1 MATLTEVDS
10 VVIRFSGDSGDGM
23 QLTGSQFSSTS
34 AMMGNDIATFP
45 DYPAEIRAPKGTV
58 AGVSGFQIH
67 FGSREIFTPGDE
79 ADMLVAF
86 NPAALKVNLKGLKK
100 GGTILLNEDAF
111 SKSKIT
117 KAGYESNPLEGDFLE
132 GYQVIK
138 VPMDSQTAEALKEID
153 LDTKSKKRC
162 KNFYALG
169 MTYFFYHR
177 EMETTLNWMQMKFGA
192 NPELLKAN
200 QTAMKAGANFAE
212 TLETI
217 VSTYKVSKAKI
228 EPGKYRQVNGNMSTA
243 WGFIRASQAAK
254 LPLFLGSYPIT
265 PASDILHELSKY
277 KEFGIKTFQAED
289 EIAAIC
295 TSIGAG
301 LTGSLAITTSSGPG
315 IALKTEAI
323 GLAISYEMP
332 LVIVNVQ
339 RGGPSTGLPTK
350 TEQSDLYQALYGRN
364 GDAPLIIVA
373 ASRPNDCF
381 EMAYEASRLALEH
394 MTPVMLLTDGFI
406 ANGTEPWKIPDVEAN
421 YANINHKM
429 LNPKEVEKENWSWIQ
444 RDSETLVRDWAIPG
458 MEGLEHRIG
467 GLEKDFDTG
476 NISYDPANHQKMCE
490 TRQKK
495 VDLAANNIPL
505 QKVKGEEEGDLL
517 VISWG
522 GTYGSV
528 EMAVNALQKEGH
540 KISLM
545 HLRYIHP
552 LPKNVGDVIQNFKK
566 VIVPELNM
574 GQMVHVIN
582 AKFACHAIPY
592 NKVEGLPF
600 KISELKEVFSK
611 TLKEVQNDRN
621 K

>member
-1 MATLTEVDS
+1 MATLTEVES
-10 VVIRFSGDSGDGM
+10 VVVRFSGDSGDGM
-23 QLTGSQFSSTS
+23 QLTGTQFSNTS
-34 AMMGNDIATFP
+34 AIMGNDIATFP

-86 NPAALKVNLKGLKK
+86 NPAALMVNLKDLKK

-111 SKSKIT
+111 TDSKIA
-117 KAGYESNPLEGDFLE
+117 KAGYESNPLESNELD
-132 GYQVIK
+132 GYQLIK
-138 VPMDSQTAEALKEID
+138 VPMDSQTAQALKEID
-153 LDTKSKKRC
+153 LDNKSKKRC

-177 EMETTLNWMQMKFGA
+177 EMETTLNWMKQKFGDK
-192 NPELLKAN
+192 PELLKAN

-217 VSTYKVSKAKI
+217 VSTYKISKAKI
-228 EPGKYRQVNGNMSTA
+228 KPGKYRQVNGNMSTA
-243 WGFIRASQAAK
+243 WGFIRAAQAAN

-277 KEFGIKTFQAED
+277 KEFDVKTFQAED

-295 TSIGAG
+295 TAIGAG

-350 TEQSDLYQALYGRN
+350 TEQADLYQALYGRN
-364 GDAPLIIVA
+364 GDSPLIIVA

-381 EMAYEASRLALEH
+381 DMAYEASRLALEH
-394 MTPVMLLTDGFI
+394 MTPVMLLTDGYI
-406 ANGTEPWKIPDVEAN
+406 ANGTEPWKIPDVDAN
-421 YANINHKM
+421 YAKIKHKM
-429 LNPKEVEKENWSWIQ
+429 LNPEDVDKENWSWIK
-444 RDSETLVRDWAIPG
+444 RDPETLVRDWAIPG
-458 MEGLEHRIG
+458 MVGLEHRIG

-476 NISYDPANHQKMCE
+476 DISYDPANHQKMCE
-490 TRQKK
+490 VRQQK
-495 VDLAANNIPL
+495 VELAANSIPL
-505 QKVKGEEEGDLL
+505 QEVKGDENGDLL

-528 EMAVNALQKEGH
+528 EMAVRALQKEGQ

-552 LPKNVGDVIQNFKK
+552 MPKNIGDVIKNFKT

-582 AKFACHAIPY
+582 AKFACNAIPY

-600 KISELKEVFSK
+600 KISELKDVF
-611 TLKEVQNDRN
+611 TNALKEAQDGS

>member
-1 MATLTEVDS
+1 MENLTEVQS

-23 QLTGSQFSSTS
+23 QLTGTQFSNTS
-34 AMMGNDIATFP
+34 AMMGNDISTFP
-45 DYPAEIRAPKGTV
+45 DYPAEIRAPKGTT

-67 FGSREIFTPGDE
+67 FGSQEIFTPGDE

-86 NPAALKVNLKGLKK
+86 NPAALKVNLKELKK
-100 GGTILLNEDAF
+100 GGTILLNSDAF
-111 SKSKIT
+111 TDSKIT
-117 KAGYESNPLEGDFLE
+117 KAGYESNPLENGELE
-132 GYQVIK
+132 GYQLIK
-138 VPMDSQTAEALKEID
+138 VPIDSQTLEALKDID

-169 MTYFFYHR
+169 MTYYLYHR
-177 EMETTLNWMQMKFGA
+177 EMDTTLNWINLKFSD
-192 NPELLKAN
+192 NPSLLKAN
-200 QTAMKAGANFAE
+200 QTAMKAGAHFAD
-212 TLETI
+212 TLEAI
-217 VSTYKVSKAKI
+217 VSTYKVSSAKV
-228 EPGKYRQVNGNMSTA
+228 EPGKYRQINGNTSTA
-243 WGFIRASQAAK
+243 WGFIRASQAAG

-295 TSIGAG
+295 TAIGAG

-315 IALKTEAI
+315 IALKGEAI

-339 RGGPSTGLPTK
+339 RAGPSTGLPTK

-364 GDAPLIIVA
+364 GDSPLIIVA

-381 EMAYEASRLALEH
+381 HMAYEASRLALEH
-394 MTPVMLLTDGFI
+394 MTPVMLLSDGYV
-406 ANGTEPWKIPDVEAN
+406 ANGTEPWKIPNVDAD
-421 YANINHKM
+421 YSRINHKM
-429 LNPKEVEKENWSWIQ
+429 LDPEKVDTDNWNWIK
-444 RDSETLVRDWAIPG
+444 RDPQTLVRDWAIPG
-458 MEGLEHRIG
+458 MAGLEHRIG

-476 NISYDPANHQKMCE
+476 DVSYDPANHQKMCT
-490 TRQKK
+490 TRQEK
-495 VDLAANNIPL
+495 VEKVADNIPL
-505 QKVKGEEEGDLL
+505 QEVEGDESGDLL

-528 EMAVNALQKEGH
+528 EMAVRGLQKEGR
-540 KISLM
+540 KVSLM
-545 HLRYIHP
+545 HLRYINP
-552 LPKNVGDVIQNFKK
+552 MSKNVGDVIKNFKK

-582 AKFACHAIPY
+582 AKFACNAVSY

-600 KISELKEVFSK
+600 KISELKEAFINALS
-611 TLKEVQNDRN
+611 EAQND
-621 K
+621 

>member
-1 MATLTEVDS
+1 MANLKEVQS

-23 QLTGSQFSSTS
+23 QLTGTQFSNTS

-45 DYPAEIRAPKGTV
+45 DYPAEIRAPQGTV

-67 FGSREIFTPGDE
+67 FGSQEIFTPGDE

-86 NPAALKVNLKGLKK
+86 NPAALKVNLKELKK
-100 GGTILLNEDAF
+100 GGTILLNADAF
-111 SKSKIT
+111 TDSKIA
-117 KAGYESNPLEGDFLE
+117 KAGYETNPLENGELE
-132 GYQVIK
+132 GYQLIK
-138 VPMDSQTAEALKEID
+138 VPIDSQTLEALKDID

-169 MTYFFYHR
+169 MTYFLYHR
-177 EMETTLNWMQMKFGA
+177 EMDTTLNWINQKFSD
-192 NPELLKAN
+192 NPALLNAN
-200 QTAMKAGANFAE
+200 QAAMKAGAHFAE
-212 TLETI
+212 TLEAV
-217 VSTYKVSKAKI
+217 VSTYKVSSAKI
-228 EPGKYRQVNGNMSTA
+228 EPGKYRQINGNTSTA
-243 WGFIRASQAAK
+243 WGFIRASQAAG

-277 KEFGIKTFQAED
+277 KEFGVKTFQAED

-295 TSIGAG
+295 TAIGAG

-315 IALKTEAI
+315 IALKGEAI

-339 RGGPSTGLPTK
+339 RAGPSTGLPTK

-364 GDAPLIIVA
+364 GDSPLVIVA

-381 EMAYEASRLALEH
+381 HMAYEASRLALEH
-394 MTPVMLLTDGFI
+394 MTPVMLLSDGYV
-406 ANGTEPWKIPDVEAN
+406 ANGTEPWKIPDIDAH
-421 YANINHKM
+421 YSTINHKM
-429 LNPKEVEKENWSWIQ
+429 LDSEQVDTDNWSWIK
-444 RDSETLVRDWAIPG
+444 RDPQTLVRDWAIPG
-458 MEGLEHRIG
+458 MAGLEHRIG

-476 NISYDPANHQKMCE
+476 DVSYDPANHQKMC
-490 TRQKK
+490 TIRQEK
-495 VDLAANNIPL
+495 VDKVADNIPL
-505 QKVKGEEEGDLL
+505 QEVEGDESGDLL

-528 EMAVNALQKEGH
+528 EMAVRALQKEG
-540 KISLM
+540 KKVSLM
-545 HLRYIHP
+545 HLSYINP
-552 LPKNVGDVIQNFKK
+552 MSKNVGNVIKNFKK

-582 AKFACHAIPY
+582 ARFACNAVSY

-600 KISELKEVFSK
+600 KISELKEAFINI
-611 TLKEVQNDRN
+611 LNEAQND
-621 K
+621 

>member
-1 MATLTEVDS
+1 MSTLTEVES

-23 QLTGSQFSSTS
+23 QLTGSQFSNTS

-45 DYPAEIRAPKGTV
+45 DYPAEIRAPQGTV
-58 AGVSGFQIH
+58 AGVSGFQLH
-67 FGSREIFTPGDE
+67 FGSSEVFTPGDE

-86 NPAALKVNLKGLKK
+86 NPAALKVNLKDLKK
-100 GGTILLNEDAF
+100 GGTILVNADAF
-111 SKSKIT
+111 SDKKVA
-117 KAGYESNPLEGDFLE
+117 KVGYETNPLESGELN
-132 GYQVIK
+132 GYQIIQ
-138 VPMDSQTAEALKEID
+138 VPMDSQTAEALKDID

-177 EMETTLNWMQMKFGA
+177 DMQTTLEWIAHHFSD
-192 NPELLKAN
+192 NPTLLNAN
-200 QTAMKAGANFAE
+200 QTALKAGAHFAE
-212 TLETI
+212 TLETV

-228 EPGKYRQVNGNMSTA
+228 DAGKYRQINGNQSTA
-243 WGFIRASQAAK
+243 WGFIRAAQVAK

-265 PASDILHELSKY
+265 PASDILHELSKH

-295 TSIGAG
+295 TAIGAG
-301 LTGSLAITTSSGPG
+301 LSGSLAITTSSGPG
-315 IALKTEAI
+315 IALKGEAM

-350 TEQSDLYQALYGRN
+350 TEQADLNQALYGRN
-364 GDAPLIIVA
+364 GDSPLIIVA

-381 EMAYEASRLALEH
+381 HMAFEASRLALEH
-394 MTPVMLLTDGFI
+394 MTPVMLLTDGYI
-406 ANGTEPWKIPDVEAN
+406 ANGTEPWKIPD
-421 YANINHKM
+421 INTQYTSIKHKM
-429 LNPKEVEKENWSWIQ
+429 LDPKEVDKENWSWIQ
-444 RDSETLVRDWAIPG
+444 RDPQTLVRDWAIPG

-467 GLEKDFDTG
+467 GLEKDYDTG
-476 NISYDPANHQKMCE
+476 HVSYDPQNHQKMCDARE
-490 TRQKK
+490 KK
-495 VDLAANNIPL
+495 VQNAANNIPL
-505 QKVKGEEEGDLL
+505 QEVEGDESGDLL

-528 EMAVNALQKEGH
+528 EMAVRALQKEGQ

-545 HLRYIHP
+545 HLKYINP
-552 LPKNVGDVIQNFKK
+552 MPKNIGDVIKNFKK

-574 GQMVHVIN
+574 GQMVHIIN
-582 AKFACHAIPY
+582 AKFACDAIAY

-600 KISELKEVFSK
+600 KISELKEAFSDA
-611 TLKEVQNDRN
+611 LKEAQND
-621 K
+621 

>member
-1 MATLTEVDS
+1 MENLKEIES

-23 QLTGSQFSSTS
+23 QLTGTQFSNTS

-58 AGVSGFQIH
+58 AGVSGYQIH
-67 FGSREIFTPGDE
+67 FGSQEIFTPGDE

-86 NPAALKVNLKGLKK
+86 NPAALKVNLKELKK
-100 GGTILLNEDAF
+100 GGTILLNSDAF
-111 SKSKIT
+111 SDSKIA
-117 KAGYESNPLEGDFLE
+117 KAGYESNPLENGDLE
-132 GYQVIK
+132 GYQLIK
-138 VPMDSQTAEALKEID
+138 VPIDSQTLEALKDID

-169 MTYFFYHR
+169 MTYFLYHR
-177 EMETTLNWMQMKFGA
+177 EMETTLKWINLKFSD
-192 NPELLKAN
+192 NPALLKAN
-200 QTAMKAGANFAE
+200 LAAMKAGSHFADTIE
-212 TLETI
+212 TV
-217 VSTYKVSKAKI
+217 VSTYKVSSAKV
-228 EPGKYRQVNGNMSTA
+228 EPGKYRQVNGNTSTA
-243 WGFIRASQAAK
+243 WGFIRASQAAG

-295 TSIGAG
+295 TAIGAG
-301 LTGSLAITTSSGPG
+301 VSGSLAITTSSGPG
-315 IALKTEAI
+315 IALKGEAI

-350 TEQSDLYQALYGRN
+350 TEQSDLFQALYGRN
-364 GDAPLIIVA
+364 GDSPLIIVA

-381 EMAYEASRLALEH
+381 HMAYEASRLALEH
-394 MTPVMLLTDGFI
+394 MTPVMLLSDGYV
-406 ANGTEPWKIPDVEAN
+406 ANGTEPWKIPDVDAL
-421 YANINHKM
+421 YSTINHKM
-429 LNPKEVEKENWSWIQ
+429 LDPEQVDKNNWSWIK
-444 RDSETLVRDWAIPG
+444 RDPQTLVRDWAIPG
-458 MEGLEHRIG
+458 MAGLEHRVG

-476 NISYDPANHQKMCE
+476 NISYDPANHQRMC
-490 TRQKK
+490 TIRQEK
-495 VDLAANNIPL
+495 VDKVAENIPL
-505 QKVKGEEEGDLL
+505 QEGEGDESGDLL

-522 GTYGSV
+522 GTYGSI
-528 EMAVNALQKEGH
+528 EMAVRGLQKEG
-540 KISLM
+540 KKVSLM
-545 HLRYIHP
+545 HLQYINP
-552 LPKNVGDVIQNFKK
+552 MPKNVGNVIKNFKK

-582 AKFACHAIPY
+582 AKFGCNAIAY

-600 KISELKEVFSK
+600 KISELKEAFINALS
-611 TLKEVQNDRN
+611 EA
-621 K
+621 

>member
-1 MATLTEVDS
+1 MATLTEVES

-23 QLTGSQFSSTS
+23 QLTGTQFSNTS
-34 AMMGNDIATFP
+34 AIMGNDIATFP
-45 DYPAEIRAPKGTV
+45 DYPAEIRAPQGTL

-67 FGSREIFTPGDE
+67 FGSREVFTPGDE

-86 NPAALKVNLKGLKK
+86 NPAALKVNLKDLKK
-100 GGTILLNEDAF
+100 GGTILVNIDAF
-111 SKSKIT
+111 TPSKIT
-117 KAGYESNPLEGDFLE
+117 KAGYERNPLESGELD
-132 GYQVIK
+132 GYQLIE
-138 VPMDSQTAEALKEID
+138 VPIDSQTAEALKEID

-177 EMETTLNWMQMKFGA
+177 EMDTTLNWIEHKFSDE
-192 NPELLKAN
+192 PELLKAN
-200 QTAMKAGANFAE
+200 QTAMRAGANFAE

-217 VSTYKVSKAKI
+217 VSTYKVSRAKI
-228 EPGKYRQVNGNMSTA
+228 EPGKYRQINGNTSTA
-243 WGFIRASQAAK
+243 WGFIRAAQAAN

-277 KEFGIKTFQAED
+277 KEFGVKTFQAED
-289 EIAAIC
+289 EIAGVC
-295 TSIGAG
+295 TAIGAG
-301 LTGSLAITTSSGPG
+301 LAGSLAITTTSGPG
-315 IALKTEAI
+315 MALKGEAI
-323 GLAISYEMP
+323 GLAVSYEMP

-364 GDAPLIIVA
+364 GDSPLIIVA

-381 EMAYEASRLALEH
+381 HMAYEASRLALEH
-394 MTPVMLLTDGFI
+394 MTPVILLTDGYV
-406 ANGTEPWKIPDVEAN
+406 ANGTEPWKIPDVDTH
-421 YANINHKM
+421 YASIKHKM
-429 LNPKEVEKENWSWIQ
+429 LEPKDVDKENWSWIK
-444 RDSETLVRDWAIPG
+444 RDDETLVRAWAIPG

-476 NISYDPANHQKMCE
+476 DVSYDPANHQKMCE
-490 TRQKK
+490 TRQRKIDNA
-495 VDLAANNIPL
+495 VDNIPL
-505 QKVKGEEEGDLL
+505 QEIEGEENGDLL

-528 EMAVNALQKEGH
+528 EMAVRALKKEGK
-540 KISLM
+540 KISLI

-552 LPKNVGDVIQNFKK
+552 MPKNTADLIKGFKR

-574 GQMVHVIN
+574 GQMVHIIN
-582 AKFACHAIPY
+582 AKFACNAIPY

-600 KISELKEVFSK
+600 KISELKEEFRNAV
-611 TLKEVQNDRN
+611 KEVEND
-621 K
+621 

>member
-1 MATLTEVDS
+1 
-10 VVIRFSGDSGDGM
+10 
-23 QLTGSQFSSTS
+23 
-34 AMMGNDIATFP
+34 MGNDIATFP
-45 DYPAEIRAPKGTV
+45 DYPAEIRAPQGTV

-86 NPAALKVNLKGLKK
+86 NPAALKVNLKDLKK
-100 GGTILLNEDAF
+100 GGTILVNVDAF
-111 SKSKIT
+111 TNSKVA
-117 KAGYESNPLEGDFLE
+117 KAGYESNPLESGELE
-132 GYQVIK
+132 GFQVIE
-138 VPMDSQTAEALKEID
+138 VPIDSQTAEALKDID

-177 EMETTLNWMQMKFGA
+177 EMDTTLNWMEQKFSKE
-192 NPELLKAN
+192 PELLKAN
-200 QTAMKAGANFAE
+200 QTAMKAGAHFAE

-228 EPGKYRQVNGNMSTA
+228 KPGIYRQINGNTSTA
-243 WGFIRASQAAK
+243 WGFIRAAQAAN

-277 KEFGIKTFQAED
+277 KEFGVKTFQAED
-289 EIAAIC
+289 EIAGIC
-295 TSIGAG
+295 TAIGAG
-301 LTGSLAITTSSGPG
+301 LTGSLAITTTSGPG
-315 IALKTEAI
+315 MALKGEAI

-350 TEQSDLYQALYGRN
+350 TEQSDLFQALYGRN
-364 GDAPLIIVA
+364 GDSPLIIVA
-373 ASRPNDCF
+373 ASRPHDCF
-381 EMAYEASRLALEH
+381 HMAYEASRLALEH
-394 MTPVMLLTDGFI
+394 MTPVILLTDGYV
-406 ANGTEPWKIPDVEAN
+406 ANGTEPWRIPDVDTD
-421 YANINHKM
+421 YACIEHKM
-429 LNPKEVEKENWSWIQ
+429 LDPDSVDKEHWSWIK
-444 RDSETLVRDWAIPG
+444 RDEETLVRDWAIPG
-458 MEGLEHRIG
+458 MAGLEHRIG
-467 GLEKDFDTG
+467 GLEKDYDTG
-476 NISYDPANHQKMCE
+476 NVSYDPANHQKMCE
-490 TRQKK
+490 ARQEK
-495 VDLAANNIPL
+495 VNNAANNIPL
-505 QKVKGEEEGDLL
+505 QEIKGEESGDLL

-528 EMAVNALQKEGH
+528 DMAVKALQKEGK

-552 LPKNVGDVIQNFKK
+552 MPKNIGDVIKSFKK

-582 AKFACHAIPY
+582 AKFACNAIAY

-600 KISELKEVFSK
+600 KISELKEAFSNA
-611 TLKEVQNDRN
+611 LKENDDD
-621 K
+621 

>member
-1 MATLTEVDS
+1 MSTLTEVES

-23 QLTGSQFSSTS
+23 QLTGTQFSNTS

-45 DYPAEIRAPKGTV
+45 DYPAEIRAPQGTL

-86 NPAALKVNLKGLKK
+86 NPAALKVNLKDLKK
-100 GGTILLNEDAF
+100 GGTILVNVDAF
-111 SKSKIT
+111 ADSKIA
-117 KAGYESNPLEGDFLE
+117 KAGYEHNPLESGELE
-132 GYQVIK
+132 GYQLIE

-177 EMETTLNWMQMKFGA
+177 EMDTTLNWIEHKFSDE
-192 NPELLKAN
+192 PELLKAN
-200 QTAMKAGANFAE
+200 QTAMKAGAHFAE

-228 EPGKYRQVNGNMSTA
+228 EPGKYRQINGNTSTA
-243 WGFIRASQAAK
+243 WGFIRASQAAN

-277 KEFGIKTFQAED
+277 KEFGVKTFQAED
-289 EIAAIC
+289 EIAGIC
-295 TSIGAG
+295 TAIGAS
-301 LTGSLAITTSSGPG
+301 LTGSLAITTTSGPG
-315 IALKTEAI
+315 MALKSEAI

-350 TEQSDLYQALYGRN
+350 TEQSDLFQALYGRN
-364 GDAPLIIVA
+364 GDSPLIIVA

-381 EMAYEASRLALEH
+381 HMAYEASRLALEH
-394 MTPVMLLTDGFI
+394 MTPVILLSDGYV
-406 ANGTEPWKIPDVEAN
+406 ANGTEPWKIPDVDKN
-421 YANINHKM
+421 YASIKHKM
-429 LNPKEVEKENWSWIQ
+429 LDPDSVDKEKWSWIK
-444 RDSETLVRDWAIPG
+444 RDETTLVRDWAIPG

-467 GLEKDFDTG
+467 GLEKDYDTG
-476 NISYDPANHQKMCE
+476 NVSYDPANHQKMCE
-490 TRQKK
+490 ARQKK
-495 VDLAANNIPL
+495 VDNVVNNIPL
-505 QKVKGEEEGDLL
+505 QEIEGDESGDLL

-528 EMAVNALQKEGH
+528 EMAARALQKEGK

-545 HLRYIHP
+545 HIRYIQP
-552 LPKNVGDVIQNFKK
+552 MPKNVGDVIKRFKK
-566 VIVPELNM
+566 IIVPELNM

-582 AKFACHAIPY
+582 AKFTCNAIAY

-600 KISELKEVFSK
+600 KISELKEAFSNA
-611 TLKEVQNDRN
+611 LKEIDND
-621 K
+621 

>member
-1 MATLTEVDS
+1 
-10 VVIRFSGDSGDGM
+10 M
-23 QLTGSQFSSTS
+23 QLTGTQFSNTS
-34 AMMGNDIATFP
+34 AIMGNDIATFP
-45 DYPAEIRAPKGTV
+45 DYPAEIRAPQGTL

-86 NPAALKVNLKGLKK
+86 NPAALKVNLKDLKK
-100 GGTILLNEDAF
+100 GGTILVNVDAF
-111 SKSKIT
+111 TPSKIA
-117 KAGYESNPLEGDFLE
+117 KAGYEKNPLESGELD
-132 GYQVIK
+132 GYQLIE
-138 VPMDSQTAEALKEID
+138 VPIDSQTAEALKEID

-177 EMETTLNWMQMKFGA
+177 EMDTTLNWMEQKFGDE
-192 NPELLKAN
+192 PELLKAN
-200 QTAMKAGANFAE
+200 QTAMKAGAHFAE

-228 EPGKYRQVNGNMSTA
+228 EPGKYRQINGNTSTA
-243 WGFIRASQAAK
+243 WGFIRAAQAAN

-277 KEFGIKTFQAED
+277 KEFGVKTFQAED
-289 EIAAIC
+289 EIAGIC
-295 TSIGAG
+295 TAIGAG
-301 LTGSLAITTSSGPG
+301 LTGSLAITTTSGPG
-315 IALKTEAI
+315 MALKSEAI

-350 TEQSDLYQALYGRN
+350 TEQSDLNQALYGRN
-364 GDAPLIIVA
+364 GDSPLIIVA

-381 EMAYEASRLALEH
+381 HMAYEASRLALEH
-394 MTPVMLLTDGFI
+394 MTPVILLSDGYV
-406 ANGTEPWKIPDVEAN
+406 ANGTEPWKIPDVDTR
-421 YANINHKM
+421 YASIKHKM
-429 LNPKEVEKENWSWIQ
+429 LDPEAVDKENWSWIK
-444 RDSETLVRDWAIPG
+444 RDDKTLVRDWAIPG
-458 MEGLEHRIG
+458 MPGFEHRIG
-467 GLEKDFDTG
+467 GLEKDYATG
-476 NISYDPANHQKMCE
+476 NVSYDPANHQKMCE
-490 TRQKK
+490 ARQNK
-495 VDLAANNIPL
+495 VDNAVHNIPL
-505 QKVKGEEEGDLL
+505 QEIEGNESGDLL

-528 EMAVNALQKEGH
+528 EMAVRTLQKEGK

-545 HLRYIHP
+545 HLRYINP
-552 LPKNVGDVIQNFKK
+552 MPKNIGNVIKNFKK

-582 AKFACHAIPY
+582 AKFACNAISY

-600 KISELKEVFSK
+600 KISELKEAFSNA
-611 TLKEVQNDRN
+611 LKENDN
-621 K
+621 D

>member
-1 MATLTEVDS
+1 MATITEVES
-10 VVIRFSGDSGDGM
+10 VVVRFSGDSGDGM
-23 QLTGSQFSSTS
+23 QLTGTQFSNTS
-34 AMMGNDIATFP
+34 AIMGNDIATFP
-45 DYPAEIRAPKGTV
+45 DYPAEIRAPQGTV
-58 AGVSGFQIH
+58 AGVSGFQLH

-86 NPAALKVNLKGLKK
+86 NPAALKVNLKDLKK
-100 GGTILLNEDAF
+100 GGTILVNADAF
-111 SKSKIT
+111 TDSKIA
-117 KAGYESNPLEGDFLE
+117 KAGYESNPLENGKLD
-132 GYQVIK
+132 GYQLIE

-177 EMETTLNWMQMKFGA
+177 EMETTLNWMKQKFSDK
-192 NPELLKAN
+192 PELLKAN

-228 EPGKYRQVNGNMSTA
+228 EPGKYRQINGNVSTA
-243 WGFIRASQAAK
+243 WGFIRAAQAAN

-277 KEFGIKTFQAED
+277 KEFGVKTFQAED

-295 TSIGAG
+295 TAIGAG
-301 LTGSLAITTSSGPG
+301 LTGSLAITTTSGPG
-315 IALKTEAI
+315 MALKGEAI

-364 GDAPLIIVA
+364 GDSPLIIVA

-381 EMAYEASRLALEH
+381 HMAYEASRLALEY
-394 MTPVMLLTDGFI
+394 MTPVILLTDGYV
-406 ANGTEPWKIPDVEAN
+406 ANGTEPWKIPDVDTR
-421 YANINHKM
+421 YASIKHKM
-429 LNPKEVEKENWSWIQ
+429 LDPEHVDKENWSWIA
-444 RDSETLVRDWAIPG
+444 RDKETLVRDWAIPG
-458 MEGLEHRIG
+458 MVGLEHRIG

-490 TRQKK
+490 VRQKK
-495 VDLAANNIPL
+495 VENAANNIPL
-505 QKVKGEEEGDLL
+505 QEIEGNENGDLL

-528 EMAVNALQKEGH
+528 EMAVRALQKEGQ

-552 LPKNVGDVIQNFKK
+552 MPKNIGDVIKNFKK

-574 GQMVHVIN
+574 GQMVHLIN
-582 AKFACHAIPY
+582 ARFACNAISY

-600 KISELKEVFSK
+600 KISELKEAFSNA
-611 TLKEVQNDRN
+611 LKEAEND
-621 K
+621 